1 MKRRVKS
8 RGVTVLEAALILP
21 VLLSILF
28 GGIEFCYYIYARH
41 VVSTAAREAV
51 RMAAMPDG
59 STALVTTRVGDVLT
73 PHGWTAAQ
81 FTIGTTVNGST
92 ADPQTATAGQT
103 VGVTV
108 SRPWSA
114 FGVNVLGLIP
124 GSKAISAQALA
135 RREG

>member
-1 MKRRVKS
+1 MKRRSKS

-59 STALVTTRVGDVLT
+59 STTLVTARVDEVLT

-81 FTIGTTVNGST
+81 FTIGTTVNGV
-92 ADPQTATAGQT
+92 AANPQTATSGQT

-108 SRPWSA
+108 SRQWNA
-114 FGVNVLGLIP
+114 FGMNALGLIP
-124 GSKAISAQALA
+124 GSKTISAQALA